1 MTNSLKTPW
10 GDSSK
15 RQIHYTHLLRTKT
28 SSRFSP
34 YLGGGIVGKLTPA
47 LLPVRL
53 TRGLGWGWGW
63 LGPPL
68 VSVPANARAG
78 SGVRGQPLHMTST
91 YTP

>member
-1 MTNSLKTPW
+1 
-10 GDSSK
+10 
-15 RQIHYTHLLRTKT
+15 
-28 SSRFSP
+28 
-34 YLGGGIVGKLTPA
+34 VGKLTPA

-68 VSVPANARAG
+68 VSVPANARVG
-78 SGVRGQPLHMTST
+78 SGVRGLPLHMTST